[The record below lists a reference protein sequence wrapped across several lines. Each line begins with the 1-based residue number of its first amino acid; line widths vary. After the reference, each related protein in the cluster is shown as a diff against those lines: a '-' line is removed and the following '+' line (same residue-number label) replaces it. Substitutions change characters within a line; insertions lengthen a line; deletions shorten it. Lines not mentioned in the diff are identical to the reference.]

1 MRTSRKYRKIAPRWG
16 ETPPVSVVTR
26 AGIRGSISVITGEG
40 GFIFYDDPPTSD
52 AKQAAVT
59 RAGPTDVHSVA
70 TFGLAFIRE
79 RACQVP
85 DPPAAGAGFGRDIE
99 ARAV

>member
-1 MRTSRKYRKIAPRWG
+1 MALIVQIAGHPN
-16 ETPPVSVVTR
+16 
-26 AGIRGSISVITGEG
+26 
-40 GFIFYDDPPTSD
+40 PPTSD
-52 AKQAAVT
+52 AKRAAVA

-70 TFGLAFIRE
+70 TFGLAFILE
-79 RACQVP
+79 RASQVP

>member
-1 MRTSRKYRKIAPRWG
+1 MALIVQIAG
-16 ETPPVSVVTR
+16 H
-26 AGIRGSISVITGEG
+26 A
-40 GFIFYDDPPTSD
+40 DPPTSD
-52 AKQAAVT
+52 AKRAAVT

-85 DPPAAGAGFGRDIE
+85 DPPAAEAGFGRNIE